1 MAETLATLKEARKLY
16 NNAMNQS
23 EQIPQNYGLPG
34 WGEDYFTIGDNGHL
48 LARPHRTN
56 RQSIDLCELAREA
69 AEKGLQWPLLVR
81 FNDILHDRVASLCD
95 AFAEAVRRHDYK
107 GDYRAIY
114 PVKVNQQRSV
124 VEELL
129 RGGGD
134 CIGLESGSK
143 PELLAVLALA
153 KPGSMVIC
161 NGYKDSEYIRL
172 ALIGRQ
178 LGLRI
183 HIVIEKAGELDLV
196 LRLSREMQVEPLLG
210 VRVRLAASASGKWQN
225 SGGEKSKFGL
235 TAAQVLQLI
244 NRLKAEG
251 ALHWLE
257 LLHSH
262 IGSQIPG
269 LRDIRSGV
277 SEAARYYGELRR
289 LGAPLK
295 VLDVGGGLGID
306 YEGTRSRHFCSIN
319 YSLESYAGE
328 IISTL
333 KRHCDRWN
341 LPHPRILSESGR
353 AMTAHHAVLITNVI
367 DHETITTSPPDSVI
381 RHEILQQLRDQFE
394 AALEAT
400 PQEID
405 QETRFLLEEARALF
419 EQGEL
424 PLEIRAEADQWGNAI
439 SHRLL
444 QRLRPQRRRDR
455 ELLDSLRE
463 QLADKLFLNFSLF
476 QSVPDVW
483 AIDQLFPI
491 VPLQRLNE
499 PPQRSAILH
508 DLTCDSDG
516 CIARYVDQ
524 DGVESTLPL
533 HAMLPGEPYL
543 VGIFLVGAYQEIL
556 GDMHN
561 LFGDTNAVN
570 VELTEDGY
578 RLSRPEYGD
587 TAEELLRY
595 VHFDP
600 GSLLAAYREGLD
612 QAGLPQEM
620 ADDYYARLKAG
631 LEGYTYF
638 EEE

>member
-1 MAETLATLKEARKLY
+1 MAETLATLKATRKLY
-16 NNAMNQS
+16 NNPMSQS

-34 WGEDYFTIGDNGHL
+34 WSEDYFTIADNGHL

-69 AEKGLQWPLLVR
+69 AAQGLHWPLLVR
-81 FNDILHDRVASLCD
+81 FNDILHDRATSLCN
-95 AFAEAVRRHDYK
+95 AFAEAARTHDYK

-196 LRLSREMQVEPLLG
+196 LKLSRQMQVEPLLG

-235 TAAQVLQLI
+235 TAAQLLQLI

-251 ALHWLE
+251 ALHWLQ

-295 VLDVGGGLGID
+295 AVDVGGGLGID
-306 YEGTRSRHFCSIN
+306 YEGPRSRHFCSIN
-319 YSLESYAGE
+319 YTLESYAGE

-333 KRHCDRWN
+333 KRQCDRLD

-367 DHETITTSPPDSVI
+367 DQEMITTSPPESGI

-394 AALEAT
+394 SALEAT
-400 PQEID
+400 PQEVD
-405 QETRFLLEEARALF
+405 QEAHFLLDEARVQF

-499 PPQRSAILH
+499 TPQRSAILH

-533 HAMLPGEPYL
+533 HAMHPGEPYL

-578 RLSRPEYGD
+578 RLSEPEYGD

-600 GSLLAAYREGLD
+600 ASLLAAYREGLD
-612 QAGLPQEM
+612 QAGLPREM
-620 ADDYYARLKAG
+620 TEDYYAQLKAG

>member
-1 MAETLATLKEARKLY
+1 MNETAPV
-16 NNAMNQS
+16 
-23 EQIPQNYGLPG
+23 PQNYGLPG
-34 WGEDYFTIGDNGHL
+34 WSEDYFMIAGDGHL
-48 LARPHRTN
+48 HARPHRTN
-56 RQSIDLCELAREA
+56 RQTIDLHELACEA
-69 AEKGLQWPLLVR
+69 AAKGLHWPLLVR
-81 FNDILHDRVASLCD
+81 FNDILHDRAASLCN
-95 AFAEAVRRHDYK
+95 AFREAALAYDYE

-153 KPGSMVIC
+153 KPGSIVIC

-172 ALIGRQ
+172 ALIGRR

-183 HIVIEKAGELDLV
+183 HIVIEKINELDLV
-196 LRLSREMQVEPLLG
+196 LSLSRQMQIEPLLG

-244 NRLKAEG
+244 NRLEAEG
-251 ALHWLE
+251 ALDWLQ

-262 IGSQIPG
+262 IGSQIPN
-269 LRDIRSGV
+269 LRDIRTGIT
-277 SEAARYYGELRR
+277 EAARYYSELRR
-289 LGAPLK
+289 LGAPLRI
-295 VLDVGGGLGID
+295 VDVGGGLGID
-306 YEGTRSRHFCSIN
+306 YEGTRSRHYCSIN
-319 YSLESYAGE
+319 YTLDGYAGE
-328 IISTL
+328 IIATL
-333 KRHCDRWN
+333 KRHCDRLN
-341 LPHPRILSESGR
+341 LPHPLILSESGR
-353 AMTAHHAVLITNVI
+353 AMTAHHAVLVTNVI
-367 DHETITTSPPDSVI
+367 DQETLPTEPPESHMQ
-381 RHEILQQLRDQFE
+381 HEILQQLQSQFE
-394 AALEAT
+394 SARET
-400 PQEID
+400 SPQEVD
-405 QETRFLLEEARALF
+405 QETRYILDEARSLF
-419 EQGEL
+419 EQDEL
-424 PLEIRAEADQWGNAI
+424 PLEVWATADLWGNAI

-444 QRLRPQRRRDR
+444 QRLRPERRRDR
-455 ELLDSLRE
+455 ELLDRLRE

-499 PPQRSAILH
+499 RPQRSAILH

-516 CIARYVDQ
+516 CIDSYIDQ

-533 HAMLPGEPYL
+533 HSLRPGEPYL

-578 RLSRPEYGD
+578 RLSEPEYGD

-595 VHFDP
+595 VHFDTD
-600 GSLLAAYREGLD
+600 SMLAAYREHLD
-612 QAGLPQEM
+612 RADLPDDVS
-620 ADDYYARLKAG
+620 DDYFARLKAG

>member
-1 MAETLATLKEARKLY
+1 MSQTPT
-16 NNAMNQS
+16 
-23 EQIPQNYGLPG
+23 IPQNYGLPG
-34 WGEDYFTIGDNGHL
+34 WSEDYFTIADDGHL
-48 LARPHRTN
+48 HARPHRTN
-56 RQSIDLCELAREA
+56 RQSIDLHALACEA
-69 AEKGLQWPLLVR
+69 AAKGLHWPLLVR
-81 FNDILHDRVASLCD
+81 FNDILHDRAASLCN
-95 AFAEAVRRHDYK
+95 AFKVAARAHDYE

-114 PVKVNQQRSV
+114 PIKVNQQRSV

-153 KPGSMVIC
+153 KPGSIVIC

-172 ALIGRQ
+172 ALIGRR
-178 LGLRI
+178 LGLRT
-183 HIVIEKAGELDLV
+183 HIVIEKINELEMV
-196 LRLSREMQVEPLLG
+196 LALSREMQVEPLLG

-251 ALHWLE
+251 ALDWLQ

-262 IGSQIPG
+262 IGSQIPN
-269 LRDIRSGV
+269 LRDIRTGIT
-277 SEAARYYGELRR
+277 EAARYYSELCR
-289 LGAPLK
+289 LGAPLQII
-295 VLDVGGGLGID
+295 DVGGGLGID
-306 YEGTRSRHFCSIN
+306 YEGTRSRHYCSIN
-319 YSLESYAGE
+319 YTLEGYAGE
-328 IISTL
+328 IITTL
-333 KRHCDRWN
+333 KRQCDRLN
-341 LPHPRILSESGR
+341 LPHPLILSESGR

-367 DHETITTSPPDSVI
+367 DQETIPTEPPETDI
-381 RHEILQQLRDQFE
+381 PHEILQQLHSQFE
-394 AALEAT
+394 AALEVS
-400 PQEID
+400 PQEVD
-405 QETRFLLEEARALF
+405 QETRYILDEARALF

-424 PLEIRAEADQWGNAI
+424 PLEVWAAADLWGNAI
-439 SHRLL
+439 SQRLL
-444 QRLRPQRRRDR
+444 QRLRPERRRDR
-455 ELLDSLRE
+455 ELLDRLRE
-463 QLADKLFLNFSLF
+463 ELADKLFLNFSLF

-499 PPQRSAILH
+499 RPQRSAILH

-516 CIARYVDQ
+516 CIDSYIDQ

-533 HAMLPGEPYL
+533 HSLRPGEPYL

-578 RLSRPEYGD
+578 RLSEPEFGD

-595 VHFDP
+595 VHFNTD
-600 GSLLAAYREGLD
+600 SMLAAYREHLD
-612 QAGLPQEM
+612 RAGLPDEIS
-620 ADDYYARLKAG
+620 DDYYARLKAG

>member
-1 MAETLATLKEARKLY
+1 
-16 NNAMNQS
+16 MNQAPT
-23 EQIPQNYGLPG
+23 IPQNYGLPG
-34 WGEDYFTIGDNGHL
+34 WSEDYFMIADDGHL
-48 LARPHRTN
+48 HARPHRTN
-56 RQSIDLCELAREA
+56 RQSIDLHELAREA
-69 AEKGLQWPLLVR
+69 AEKGLHWPLLVR
-81 FNDILHDRVASLCD
+81 FNDILHDRAASLCN
-95 AFAEAVRRHDYK
+95 AFKEAALAHDYE

-114 PVKVNQQRSV
+114 PIKVNQQRSV

-153 KPGSMVIC
+153 KPGSLVIC

-172 ALIGRQ
+172 ALIGRR
-178 LGLRI
+178 LGLRT
-183 HIVIEKAGELDLV
+183 HIVIEKINELELV
-196 LRLSREMQVEPLLG
+196 LALSREMQVEPLLG

-235 TAAQVLQLI
+235 TAAQVLQLV

-251 ALHWLE
+251 ALDWLQ

-262 IGSQIPG
+262 IGSQIPN
-269 LRDIRSGV
+269 LRDIRTGIT
-277 SEAARYYGELRR
+277 EAARYYSELRR
-289 LGAPLK
+289 LGVPLQI
-295 VLDVGGGLGID
+295 VDVGGGLGID
-306 YEGTRSRHFCSIN
+306 YEGTRSRHYCSIN
-319 YSLESYAGE
+319 YTLEGYAGE
-328 IISTL
+328 IVATL
-333 KRHCDRWN
+333 KRQCDRLD
-341 LPHPRILSESGR
+341 LPHPLILSESGR

-367 DHETITTSPPDSVI
+367 DQETIPTEPPETGI
-381 RHEILQQLRDQFE
+381 PHEILQQMQSQFE
-394 AALEAT
+394 AALEVS
-400 PQEID
+400 PQEVD
-405 QETRFLLEEARALF
+405 QETRYILDEARALF

-424 PLEIRAEADQWGNAI
+424 PLEVWASADLWGNAI
-439 SHRLL
+439 SQRLL
-444 QRLRPQRRRDR
+444 QRLRPERRRDR
-455 ELLDSLRE
+455 ELLDRLRE
-463 QLADKLFLNFSLF
+463 ELADKLFLNFSLF

-499 PPQRSAILH
+499 RPQRSAILH

-516 CIARYVDQ
+516 CIDSYIDQ

-533 HAMLPGEPYL
+533 HSLQPGEPYL

-578 RLSRPEYGD
+578 RLSEPEFGD

-595 VHFDP
+595 VHFDTD
-600 GSLLAAYREGLD
+600 SMLAAYREHLD
-612 QAGLPQEM
+612 RAGLPDEIS
-620 ADDYYARLKAG
+620 DDYYARLKAG

>member
-1 MAETLATLKEARKLY
+1 MENPRKRY
-16 NNAMNQS
+16 NGAMSQTP
-23 EQIPQNYGLPG
+23 QIPQNYGLPG
-34 WGEDYFTIGDNGHL
+34 WSEGYFMIAGDGHL
-48 LARPHRTN
+48 HARPHRTN
-56 RQSIDLCELAREA
+56 RQTIDLHALAREA
-69 AEKGLQWPLLVR
+69 AANGLHWPLLVR
-81 FNDILHDRVASLCD
+81 FNDILHDRAASLCN
-95 AFAEAVRRHDYK
+95 AFREAARAHDYR
-107 GDYRAIY
+107 GDYCAIY
-114 PVKVNQQRSV
+114 PIKVNQQRSV

-153 KPGSMVIC
+153 KPGSIVIC

-172 ALIGRQ
+172 ALIGRR
-178 LGLRI
+178 LGLRT
-183 HIVIEKAGELDLV
+183 HIVIEKINELELV
-196 LRLSREMQVEPLLG
+196 LSLSRQMQIEPLLG

-235 TAAQVLQLI
+235 TAAQVLQLV
-244 NRLKAEG
+244 NRLKEEG
-251 ALHWLE
+251 ALHWLQ

-262 IGSQIPG
+262 IGSQIPS
-269 LRDIRSGV
+269 LRDIRTGIT
-277 SEAARYYGELRR
+277 EAARYYSEIRR
-289 LGAPLK
+289 LGAPLQI
-295 VLDVGGGLGID
+295 VDVGGGLGID
-306 YEGTRSRHFCSIN
+306 YEGTRSRHYCSIN
-319 YSLESYAGE
+319 YTLDGYAAE
-328 IISTL
+328 IIATL
-333 KRHCDRWN
+333 KRHCDRLD
-341 LPHPRILSESGR
+341 LPHPLILSESGR

-367 DHETITTSPPDSVI
+367 DQERIPTEPPDTDMQ
-381 RHEILQQLRDQFE
+381 HAILQQLQEQFE
-394 AALEAT
+394 AAGEVT
-400 PQEID
+400 PQEVS
-405 QETRFLLEEARALF
+405 QETRYILEEARVLF

-424 PLEIRAEADQWGNAI
+424 PLEVWAAADLWGNAI

-444 QRLRPQRRRDR
+444 QRLRPERRRDR
-455 ELLDSLRE
+455 ELLDRLRE

-499 PPQRSAILH
+499 RPQRSAILH

-516 CIARYVDQ
+516 CIDSYIDQ

-533 HAMLPGEPYL
+533 HSLHSGEPYL

-578 RLSRPEYGD
+578 RLSEPEYGD

-595 VHFDP
+595 VHFDT
-600 GSLLAAYREGLD
+600 GSMLAAYREHLD
-612 QAGLPQEM
+612 RAGLPDDIS
-620 ADDYYARLKAG
+620 DDYYDRLRAG

>member
-1 MAETLATLKEARKLY
+1 MSHTPPV
-16 NNAMNQS
+16 
-23 EQIPQNYGLPG
+23 PQNYGLPG
-34 WGEDYFTIGDNGHL
+34 WSEDYFTIGENGHL
-48 LARPHRTN
+48 HARPHRTN
-56 RQSIDLCELAREA
+56 RQSIDLHELAREA
-69 AEKGLQWPLLVR
+69 AAKGLHWPLLVR
-81 FNDILHDRVASLCD
+81 FNDILHDRVASLCN
-95 AFAEAVRRHDYK
+95 AFTEAARAQDYK
-107 GDYRAIY
+107 GGYRAIY
-114 PVKVNQQRSV
+114 PIKVNQQRSV

-134 CIGLESGSK
+134 CIGLEAGSK

-153 KPGSMVIC
+153 KPGSVVIC
-161 NGYKDSEYIRL
+161 NGYKDSEYVRL
-172 ALIGRQ
+172 ALIGRR

-183 HIVIEKAGELDLV
+183 HIVIEKINELDQV
-196 LRLSREMQVEPLLG
+196 LALSRQMQVEPLLG

-235 TAAQVLQLI
+235 TAAQVLQLV
-244 NRLKAEG
+244 NRLEEEG
-251 ALHWLE
+251 ALDWLQ

-262 IGSQIPG
+262 IGSQIPN
-269 LRDIRSGV
+269 LRDIRSGIT
-277 SEAARYYGELRR
+277 EAARYYSELRR
-289 LGAPLK
+289 LGAPIRI
-295 VLDVGGGLGID
+295 VDVGGGLGID
-306 YEGTRSRHFCSIN
+306 YEGTRSRHYCSIN
-319 YSLESYAGE
+319 YTLEGYAGE
-328 IISTL
+328 IIATL
-333 KRHCDRWN
+333 KRHCDRLE
-341 LPHPRILSESGR
+341 LPHPLILSESGR

-367 DHETITTSPPDSVI
+367 DQEMIPTEPPDTGMQ
-381 RHEILQQLRDQFE
+381 HEILQQLHSQFE
-394 AALEAT
+394 SALEVS
-400 PQEID
+400 PQEVD
-405 QETRFLLEEARALF
+405 QETRYILDEAHSQF
-419 EQGEL
+419 ELGEL
-424 PLEIRAEADQWGNAI
+424 PLEVWAAVDLWANAI

-444 QRLRPQRRRDR
+444 QRLRPERRRDR
-455 ELLDSLRE
+455 ELLDRLRE

-491 VPLQRLNE
+491 VPLQRLDE
-499 PPQRSAILH
+499 RPQRSAILH

-516 CIARYVDQ
+516 CIDSYIDQ

-533 HAMLPGEPYL
+533 HSLNPGEPYL

-578 RLSRPEYGD
+578 RLAEPEYGD

-595 VHFDP
+595 VHFNTD
-600 GSLLAAYREGLD
+600 SMLSAYREHLD
-612 QAGLPQEM
+612 RAGLPDEIS
-620 ADDYYARLKAG
+620 DDYFARLKAG

>member
-1 MAETLATLKEARKLY
+1 MS
-16 NNAMNQS
+16 QS

-34 WGEDYFTIGDNGHL
+34 WSEDYFTIADNGHL

-69 AEKGLQWPLLVR
+69 AAKGLHWPLLVR
-81 FNDILHDRVASLCD
+81 FNDILHDRATSLCN
-95 AFAEAVRRHDYK
+95 AFAEAARTHDYK
-107 GDYRAIY
+107 GGYRAIY

-196 LRLSREMQVEPLLG
+196 LKLSRQMQVDPLLG

-251 ALHWLE
+251 ALHWLQ

-295 VLDVGGGLGID
+295 AVDVGGGLGID

-319 YSLESYAGE
+319 YTLESYAGE

-333 KRHCDRWN
+333 KRQCDRLD

-367 DHETITTSPPDSVI
+367 DQEMITTSPPESGI
-381 RHEILQQLRDQFE
+381 RHGILQQLRDQFE

-400 PQEID
+400 PQEVD
-405 QETRFLLEEARALF
+405 QETRFLLDEARVQF

-439 SHRLL
+439 SDRLL

-499 PPQRSAILH
+499 TPQRSAILH

-578 RLSRPEYGD
+578 RLSEPEYGD
-587 TAEELLRY
+587 TAEELLRH

-600 GSLLAAYREGLD
+600 ASLLAAYREGLD
-612 QAGLPQEM
+612 QAGLPEEM
-620 ADDYYARLKAG
+620 TNDYYAQLKAG

>member
-1 MAETLATLKEARKLY
+1 MSQTPH
-16 NNAMNQS
+16 
-23 EQIPQNYGLPG
+23 IPQNYGLPG
-34 WGEDYFTIGDNGHL
+34 WSEDYFMIAGDGHL
-48 LARPHRTN
+48 HARPHRTN
-56 RQSIDLCELAREA
+56 RQTIDLHELASEA
-69 AEKGLQWPLLVR
+69 AAKGLHWPLLVR
-81 FNDILHDRVASLCD
+81 FNDILHDRAASLCN
-95 AFAEAVRRHDYK
+95 AFKEAARAHDYE

-114 PVKVNQQRSV
+114 PIKVNQQRSV

-153 KPGSMVIC
+153 RPGSIVIC

-172 ALIGRQ
+172 ALIGRR
-178 LGLRI
+178 LGLRT
-183 HIVIEKAGELDLV
+183 HIVIEKINELELV
-196 LRLSREMQVEPLLG
+196 LSLSRQMQIEPLLG

-244 NRLKAEG
+244 NRLDEEG
-251 ALHWLE
+251 ALDWLQ

-262 IGSQIPG
+262 IGSQIPN
-269 LRDIRSGV
+269 LRDIRTGIT
-277 SEAARYYGELRR
+277 EAARYYSELRR
-289 LGAPLK
+289 LGAPLQI
-295 VLDVGGGLGID
+295 VDVGGGLGID
-306 YEGTRSRHFCSIN
+306 YEGTRSRHYCSIN
-319 YSLESYAGE
+319 YTLDGYAGE
-328 IISTL
+328 IIATL
-333 KRHCDRWN
+333 KRHCDRLN
-341 LPHPRILSESGR
+341 LPHPLILSESGR

-367 DHETITTSPPDSVI
+367 DQETIPTDPPDTELQ
-381 RHEILQQLRDQFE
+381 HEILHQLQRQFE
-394 AALEAT
+394 AARET
-400 PQEID
+400 SPQEVD
-405 QETRFLLEEARALF
+405 QETRYFLDEACTLF

-424 PLEIRAEADQWGNAI
+424 PLEVWAAADLWGNAI
-439 SHRLL
+439 SRRLL
-444 QRLRPQRRRDR
+444 QRLRPERRRDR
-455 ELLDSLRE
+455 ELLDRLRE

-499 PPQRSAILH
+499 RPQRSAILH

-516 CIARYVDQ
+516 CIDSYIDQ
-524 DGVESTLPL
+524 DGIESTLPL
-533 HAMLPGEPYL
+533 HSLNAGEPYL

-578 RLSRPEYGD
+578 RLSEPEYGD

-595 VHFDP
+595 VHFNTD
-600 GSLLAAYREGLD
+600 SMLAAYREHLD
-612 QAGLPQEM
+612 RAELPKDIS
-620 ADDYYARLKAG
+620 DDYFARLKAG

>member
-1 MAETLATLKEARKLY
+1 MKNRRKLY
-16 NNAMNQS
+16 NGAMSQTPH
-23 EQIPQNYGLPG
+23 IPQNYGLPG
-34 WGEDYFTIGDNGHL
+34 WSEDYFTIAEDGHL
-48 LARPHRTN
+48 HARPHRTN
-56 RQSIDLCELAREA
+56 RQTIDLHALALEA
-69 AEKGLQWPLLVR
+69 AGKGLHWPLLVR
-81 FNDILHDRVASLCD
+81 FNDILHDRAASLCN
-95 AFAEAVRRHDYK
+95 AFREAALAHDYE
-107 GDYRAIY
+107 GGYRAIY
-114 PVKVNQQRSV
+114 PIKVNQQRSV

-153 KPGSMVIC
+153 KPGSIVIC

-172 ALIGRQ
+172 ALIGRR
-178 LGLRI
+178 LGLRT
-183 HIVIEKAGELDLV
+183 HIVIEKINELELV
-196 LRLSREMQVEPLLG
+196 LSLSRQMQVEPLLG

-235 TAAQVLQLI
+235 TAAQVLQLV
-244 NRLKAEG
+244 NRLKKEG
-251 ALHWLE
+251 ALDWLQ

-262 IGSQIPG
+262 IGSQIPN
-269 LRDIRSGV
+269 LRDIRTGIT
-277 SEAARYYGELRR
+277 EAARYYSELRR
-289 LGAPLK
+289 LGAPLQI
-295 VLDVGGGLGID
+295 VDVGGGLGID
-306 YEGTRSRHFCSIN
+306 YEGTRSRHYCSIN
-319 YSLESYAGE
+319 YTLEGYAGE
-328 IISTL
+328 IIATL
-333 KRHCDRWN
+333 KRHCDRLE
-341 LPHPRILSESGR
+341 LPHPLILSESGR

-367 DHETITTSPPDSVI
+367 DQETIPTRPPETGMQ
-381 RHEILQQLRDQFE
+381 HEILQRLQSQFE
-394 AALEAT
+394 AARESS
-400 PQEID
+400 PQEVD
-405 QETRFLLEEARALF
+405 QETRYILDEARALF

-424 PLEIRAEADQWGNAI
+424 PLEVRATADLWGYAI
-439 SHRLL
+439 NHRLL
-444 QRLRPQRRRDR
+444 QRLRPEKRRDR
-455 ELLDSLRE
+455 ELLDRLRE

-491 VPLQRLNE
+491 VPLQRLDE
-499 PPQRSAILH
+499 RPQRSAILH

-516 CIARYVDQ
+516 CIDSYIDQ

-533 HAMLPGEPYL
+533 HSLHPGEPYL

-578 RLSRPEYGD
+578 RLSEPEYGD

-595 VHFDP
+595 VHFDT
-600 GSLLAAYREGLD
+600 GSMLAAYRKHLD
-612 QAGLPQEM
+612 QAGLPDDIS
-620 ADDYYARLKAG
+620 DDYYDRLKAG